1 MPNITSTCWLVP
13 VWNITIII
21 FIIIMTIINT
31 DRFCVSA
38 DSCWCV
44 GCGDHHNSHRRCFR
58 WIAEQ
63 NDITFI
69 ADIYISHTAAG
80 STHHISAQHG
90 HKYATWQM
98 PLHHVAKAED
108 GLRATINGVRWVGS
122 SSGRNIGGWLAVA
135 VDADA
140 DWLIKML
147 LRNWQWIVGTIST
160 EHLTA
165 APNTHTHKHT
175 DHLQRQYGQHC

>member
-1 MPNITSTCWLVP
+1 MNAQHNKHMLICPCLKYYYCHFYYHYDHQQHRQILCFSRQLLTC
-13 VWNITIII
+13 
-21 FIIIMTIINT
+21 
-31 DRFCVSA
+31 
-38 DSCWCV
+38 
-44 GCGDHHNSHRRCFR
+44 HHNSHRRCFR

-90 HKYATWQM
+90 HKYTTWQM

-140 DWLIKML
+140 DWLVKML

-175 DHLQRQYGQHC
+175 DHLHRQYSHHC